1 MRALVFI
8 HGIIGARMELD
19 GEPIWPPTFAEY
31 TGGYNRIDKLLTQTA
46 VATEIIDRFHIG
58 GPFYRKVYAQIID
71 DLKLIAGQTE
81 SFTEFVHY
89 DWRLDN
95 WVSGTEVLAHAMR
108 RVDARASSITLVC
121 HSMGGLIARLML
133 ETGKY
138 KDDLWVKK
146 LERVIFVCTPHLGA
160 AKPLG
165 LALGLERYF
174 GIRKQDVRKLLN
186 DSRYPAGFEC
196 ISDRQT
202 QILYDATRDP
212 PAPQDIY
219 LPAVDEQFKLTRSNV
234 EALERVRELLKNQ
247 ARIEGPQYTLVAGTG
262 ESTPT
267 AFSYKNNVYDKT
279 AYDGKTG
286 DGTVT
291 LTSAIPEGMGVGVKF
306 PGEHLRIIDTPDF
319 RDFLFQT
326 LGGTKPERRMIDG
339 KPQIIV
345 SLQKDFADPGETIS
359 LLLIPDGD
367 NSEIKGKL
375 TISRLNMAAAP
386 LLTDTQIVAEF
397 SHRGAPVTHLS
408 WDLTAPNVPGTY
420 IIEFEGSHRTDKEN
434 AAILVVG

>member
-19 GEPIWPPTFAEY
+19 GEPIWPPTVPEY
-31 TGGYNRIDKLLTQTA
+31 IGGYDRIDKLLTQTA

-58 GPFYRKVYAQIID
+58 GPFYKKIYSQIID
-71 DLKLIAGQTE
+71 DLKLIASQTG

-138 KDDLWVKK
+138 KGDPWVKK

-160 AKPLG
+160 ARPLG
-165 LALGLERYF
+165 LALGNEKYF
-174 GIRKQDVRKLLN
+174 GIKKEDVHKLLN

-202 QILYDATRDP
+202 QILYDASDTP
-212 PAPQDIY
+212 PTPQDIY
-219 LPAVDEQFKLTRSNV
+219 LPTVDERFKLTRSNV
-234 EALERVRELLKNQ
+234 VALEHVRELLNN
-247 ARIEGPQYTLVAGTG
+247 AVRIEGPQYTLVAGTG

-291 LTSAIPEGMGVGVKF
+291 LTSAIPEGMGVRVKF
-306 PGEHLRIIDTPDF
+306 PGEHLGIIDTPGF
-319 RDFLFQT
+319 RDFLFLT

-339 KPQIIV
+339 KPEIIV
-345 SLQKDFADPGETIS
+345 SLQKDFADPGEIIS

-367 NSEIKGKL
+367 SSEIKGIL
-375 TISRLNMAAAP
+375 TISKLNLAAAP
-386 LLTDTQIVAEF
+386 FLTDTQMVAEF
-397 SHRGAPVTHLS
+397 SYSGAPVTHLRS
-408 WDLTAPNVPGTY
+408 DLAAPNVPGTY